1 MVEAAAV
8 KLVREKGADVLERV
22 AKTHFKTTVR
32 VLAAAG
38 VARLV

>member
-1 MVEAAAV
+1 V
-8 KLVREKGADVLERV
+8 KLVREKGPEILARV

-38 VARLV
+38 VDRLV